1 MSVKTVTF
9 GLILSLTVSLAIG
22 VETVAAQE
30 TAHEVVVKR
39 IVTERKEEVTPGVWQ
54 PYQEVEVEILT
65 GKDKG
70 EILMAVLGG
79 DFVSTEKQ
87 IMQVGDK
94 VVVSHNRAVDGTDKY
109 YVVDFVRRDNL
120 LILTLIFLVSV
131 VVVGGIRG
139 VTSFLG
145 LVVSF
150 GVLVKFILPQ
160 ILAGSN
166 PVWVAI
172 IGSMVILF
180 TSLYLAHGLNRKTT
194 AAVMGT
200 FISLFLTA
208 ALAWAS
214 VNMTRLTGLGSE
226 EAGYL
231 AMSGGINLNLA
242 GILLAG
248 MIIGSLGV
256 LDDITI
262 SQAAC
267 VFELKAANPGQS
279 FKQLFY
285 RGLRIGQDHI
295 ASVVNTL
302 VLAYAG
308 VSLPLL
314 LLFVVSGGEPISSLV
329 NREMIATEV
338 VRTLVGSIGLVAA
351 VPITTAIAAFM
362 NSSTFKV
369 ERS

>member
-145 LVVSF
+145 LGGSF

-172 IGSMVILF
+172 SGSMVILF
-180 TSLYLAHGLNRKTT
+180 ASLYLAHGLNRKTT
-194 AAVMGT
+194 AAVIGT

-226 EAGYL
+226 EAGCP
-231 AMSGGINLNLA
+231 AM
-242 GILLAG
+242 
-248 MIIGSLGV
+248 
-256 LDDITI
+256 T
-262 SQAAC
+262 C
-267 VFELKAANPGQS
+267 
-279 FKQLFY
+279 
-285 RGLRIGQDHI
+285 
-295 ASVVNTL
+295 
-302 VLAYAG
+302 
-308 VSLPLL
+308 
-314 LLFVVSGGEPISSLV
+314 
-329 NREMIATEV
+329 
-338 VRTLVGSIGLVAA
+338 
-351 VPITTAIAAFM
+351 
-362 NSSTFKV
+362 
-369 ERS
+369 